1 MAVPVAGLIDP
12 GYLAARARLIPPDS
26 SIPRVTAGH
35 PPGAKPMPA
44 VADGEVPSTS
54 HMVAVDSRGNVA
66 SVTSTIE
73 GAFGSGL
80 TSNGYF
86 LNNELTDFTI
96 VPEVNG
102 QPVGNRVEGGKRPRS
117 SMSPT
122 IVYGPDGKV
131 RIAIRSEERRVGQEG
146 VSTCRSRGSPDN

>member
-1 MAVPVAGLIDP
+1 MRLAYADREVYQADADYMDVPVAGLIDP
-12 GYLAARARLIPPDS
+12 GYLAARARLISPDS

-66 SVTSTIE
+66 RVPSTIE

-86 LNNELTDFTI
+86 LTNELTDFKI
-96 VPEVNG
+96 G
-102 QPVGNRVEGGKRPRS
+102 R
-117 SMSPT
+117 
-122 IVYGPDGKV
+122 
-131 RIAIRSEERRVGQEG
+131 A
-146 VSTCRSRGSPDN
+146 TCREKVCQYV